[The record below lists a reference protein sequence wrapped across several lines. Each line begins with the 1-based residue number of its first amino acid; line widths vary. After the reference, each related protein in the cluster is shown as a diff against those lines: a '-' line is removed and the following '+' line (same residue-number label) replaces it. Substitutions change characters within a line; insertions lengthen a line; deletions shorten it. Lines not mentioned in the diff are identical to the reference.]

1 MERSE
6 ILSFL
11 TKLKKPV
18 SEDPKRTWI
27 GSYNIRQLIIVS
39 FFKWLFDP
47 TEHDYK
53 LRKSISFDLCVY
65 SKIYTFM
72 YTNYFLN
79 MWLIIFI

>member
-11 TKLKKPV
+11 TKLKKPI
-18 SEDPKRTWI
+18 SEDPKQIWI
-27 GSYNIRQLIIVS
+27 GSYNIRQLNIVS

-53 LRKSISFDLCVY
+53 LCESKKRK
-65 SKIYTFM
+65 
-72 YTNYFLN
+72 
-79 MWLIIFI
+79 